1 MSLEISQLE
10 SGYGRNLVLHK
21 VSLRVEPGSIVS
33 LLGGNAAGKSTILK
47 SVIGI
52 VSPQGGRITLDGRE
66 ITGLPSDKIVAAG
79 IAIVPENRRLFPRLS
94 VRKNLILG
102 SPWGGSSRAAAER
115 LAELCARFPF
125 VAGVLERAAG
135 SLSGG
140 EQQQVAVTRALMSNP
155 RYLLL
160 DEPSMGLAPALVAR
174 SFALIQEL
182 RASGLGILVVEQN
195 TEEAMDVSD
204 YAYVLRDGRVTLEGV
219 ARELRHDPRV
229 RTAFLGIESET

>member
-10 SGYGRNLVLHK
+10 AGYGRNLVLHK
-21 VSLRVEPGSIVS
+21 VSLRVATGSIVS

-52 VSPQGGRITLDGRE
+52 VSPQGGRITMDGRE
-66 ITGLPSDKIVAAG
+66 ITGLPSEKITAAG

-102 SPWGGSSRAAAER
+102 SPWAGSSRAAAER

-140 EQQQVAVTRALMSNP
+140 EQQQVAVARALMSNP

-204 YAYVLRDGRVTLEGV
+204 YAYVLRDGRVTLEGA
-219 ARELRHDPRV
+219 ARELRYDPRV

>member
-10 SGYGRNLVLHK
+10 AGYGRNLVLHK
-21 VSLRVEPGSIVS
+21 VSLRVETGSIVC

-52 VSPQGGRITLDGRE
+52 VSPQGGRITLDGHE

-115 LAELCARFPF
+115 VAQLCARLPF
-125 VAGVLERAAG
+125 VAGVLERTAG

-140 EQQQVAVTRALMSNP
+140 EQQQVAVARALMSNP

-182 RASGLGILVVEQN
+182 RAAGLGILVVEQN